1 MKQTATAVM
10 ILFFACGA
18 NAENEYAEWRLGG
31 SISYSD
37 YERDDGTVS
46 DGGIGIKISQQ
57 YRFNKWV
64 GLEAAFY
71 DSPEF
76 KDDFT
81 PDEPGGESETSY
93 QGLTFHGIGYLPSPH
108 EKIDFFLKGGYFY
121 FFNVDLVV
129 DGITVD
135 DTTED
140 GLSLGAGAAFQATDK
155 VGLRVEFDWYDVSG
169 ADLWTLGIGAEY
181 RF

>member
-1 MKQTATAVM
+1 MKQAAMAVM
-10 ILFFACGA
+10 VLLAA
-18 NAENEYAEWRLGG
+18 WSAHAENEYAEWRLAG

-37 YERDDGTVS
+37 YQRDDDTVN
-46 DGGIGIKISQQ
+46 DGGVGIKISQQ
-57 YRFNKWV
+57 YRFNKWF

-81 PDEPGGESETSY
+81 PDTPGGESETSY
-93 QGLTFHGIGYLPSPH
+93 QGLSFDGIGYLPSPS

-121 FFNVDLVV
+121 FFNVDLSI
-129 DGITVD
+129 DGVKVD

-140 GLSLGAGAAFQATDK
+140 GLTLGAGTAIEVTDK